1 MAKTEPKE
9 IAAAD
14 ALKFFSR
21 QNISVQTATPVTV
34 KGEDG
39 KERPGFKT
47 KDAALAEDHILA
59 ARDHGDKVVITTIDG
74 RRYEAAKK
82 GNRQETTA

>member
-1 MAKTEPKE
+1 MAKNEPKE

-21 QNISVQTATPVTV
+21 QNIAVQTATPVKV

-39 KERPGFKT
+39 KERPGYKT
-47 KDAALAEDHILA
+47 KDEALAEDHILA
-59 ARDHGDKVVITTIDG
+59 ARDHGEKVVITTIDG
-74 RRYEAAKK
+74 KRYEAPKRGKAAEA
-82 GNRQETTA
+82 NA